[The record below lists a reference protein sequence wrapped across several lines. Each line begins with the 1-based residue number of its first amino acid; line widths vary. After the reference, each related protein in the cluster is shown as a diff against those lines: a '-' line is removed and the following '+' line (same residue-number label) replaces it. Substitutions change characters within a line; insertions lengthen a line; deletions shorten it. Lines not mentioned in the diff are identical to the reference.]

1 MLQRSP
7 TYIASLP
14 TTGKF
19 EAIVSRLL
27 PRSVAHQIIR
37 RGSNDCGFVPM
48 GTFMPHFGNEEVELS
63 FAESQ
68 HIELARNGNEA
79 NGSRTYLAIQ
89 NDAGFPD
96 GGVNAWRTALGG
108 FLAFIASIGFMSGG
122 SVFQSYY
129 ITTTLPSSS
138 ASDIAWIGSVQLWGC
153 FFFGIWAGRLSDKY
167 GPALPLGLGTVFMV
181 FGIMMASLSKKYYQ
195 FLLSQ
200 GFCVALGMGWIFTP
214 ALAVQSQWFL
224 RRRGFVVGAVMSGQ
238 NVGGIIWP
246 VLTNKLL
253 IENGMSLGWTLRI
266 IGFIQL
272 GLMTAATLL
281 VKPRF
286 PRTSNIDGFPIR
298 QYFTNK
304 RTIAFTIALVIMD
317 LGIYIP
323 WFYITSFTMQYGAS
337 ASLAFYNAAIL
348 NGGAFLGC
356 HALGIVADSG
366 LGFFNSLTMVT
377 FASAVVAFAWIGAR
391 TVGGIIVWTVV
402 YGILSGALQAIFSPC
417 LSLLAP
423 TPEVTGSW
431 NGIAIT
437 IGSFAV
443 LGTGPIA
450 GKLLSDEDGTGYVP
464 MQLFTGICLVLAGV
478 FYLATRVLVSRDRWI

>member
-1 MLQRSP
+1 M
-7 TYIASLP
+7 AFC
-14 TTGKF
+14 K
-19 EAIVSRLL
+19 
-27 PRSVAHQIIR
+27 
-37 RGSNDCGFVPM
+37 
-48 GTFMPHFGNEEVELS
+48 NEGIELS

-68 HIELARNGNEA
+68 HLELAHNDNET
-79 NGSRTYLAIQ
+79 NGSRADLAIQ
-89 NDAGFPD
+89 SDADFPD
-96 GGVNAWRTALGG
+96 GGVDAWRTALGG

-129 ITTTLPSSS
+129 ITMTLPSSS

-167 GPALPLGLGTVFMV
+167 GPDLPLGLGSFFMV
-181 FGIMMASLSKKYYQ
+181 LGIMMASLSTKYYH

-200 GFCVALGMGWIFTP
+200 GFCVAVGMGLIFTP

-253 IENGMSLGWTLRI
+253 IDNGMSLGWTLRI
-266 IGFIQL
+266 IGFMQL
-272 GLMTAATLL
+272 VLTTAATLL

-286 PRTSNIDGFPIR
+286 PRNSQHDVLHIR

-304 RTIAFTIALVIMD
+304 RTMIFTVALIIMD
-317 LGIYIP
+317 LGIYVP
-323 WFYITSFTMQYGAS
+323 WFYITPYTTQYGGS
-337 ASLAFYNAAIL
+337 ESLAFYNAAIL
-348 NGGAFLGC
+348 NGGACLGC
-356 HALGIVADSG
+356 YALGIIADSG
-366 LGFFNSLTMVT
+366 LGFFNSLTVTT
-377 FASAVVAFAWIGAR
+377 FACAIVAFAWIAAKNIA
-391 TVGGIIVWTVV
+391 GIIVWTAV
-402 YGILSGALQAIFSPC
+402 YGIFSGALQAIFSPC

-431 NGIAIT
+431 NGIAIS

-450 GKLLSDEDGTGYVP
+450 GKLLSNEGGTGYFP
-464 MQLFTGICLVLAGV
+464 MQLFTGICLFIAGV
-478 FYLATRVLVSRDRWI
+478 FYLLASHDRWT

>member
-1 MLQRSP
+1 MAFCKNQ
-7 TYIASLP
+7 
-14 TTGKF
+14 
-19 EAIVSRLL
+19 
-27 PRSVAHQIIR
+27 
-37 RGSNDCGFVPM
+37 
-48 GTFMPHFGNEEVELS
+48 EVELS

-79 NGSRTYLAIQ
+79 HGSHTDLAIQ
-89 NDAGFPD
+89 NDADFPD

-129 ITTTLPSSS
+129 ITTALSSSS

-181 FGIMMASLSKKYYQ
+181 FGIMMASISKKYYQ

-286 PRTSNIDGFPIR
+286 PRTSKIDGFPIR

-356 HALGIVADSG
+356 YALGIVADSG
-366 LGFFNSLTMVT
+366 LGFFNSLTVVT

-391 TVGGIIVWTVV
+391 NVGGIIVWTVA

-450 GKLLSDEDGTGYVP
+450 GKLLGDEDGTGYVP
-464 MQLFTGICLVLAGV
+464 MQLFTGICLALAGV

>member
-1 MLQRSP
+1 MALCKDQ
-7 TYIASLP
+7 
-14 TTGKF
+14 
-19 EAIVSRLL
+19 
-27 PRSVAHQIIR
+27 
-37 RGSNDCGFVPM
+37 
-48 GTFMPHFGNEEVELS
+48 EVELS

-79 NGSRTYLAIQ
+79 NGSRTDLAIQ
-89 NDAGFPD
+89 NDADFPD

-108 FLAFIASIGFMSGG
+108 FLAFVASIGFMSGG

-129 ITTTLPSSS
+129 ITTTLSSSS

-181 FGIMMASLSKKYYQ
+181 FGIMMASISKQYYQ

-238 NVGGIIWP
+238 NVGGMYLTGVYKILFPGLTLIYQSGIIWP

-253 IENGMSLGWTLRI
+253 IDNGMSLGWTLRI

-298 QYFTNK
+298 QYFTHE

-323 WFYITSFTMQYGAS
+323 W
-337 ASLAFYNAAIL
+337 
-348 NGGAFLGC
+348 
-356 HALGIVADSG
+356 V
-366 LGFFNSLTMVT
+366 
-377 FASAVVAFAWIGAR
+377 R
-391 TVGGIIVWTVV
+391 
-402 YGILSGALQAIFSPC
+402 
-417 LSLLAP
+417 
-423 TPEVTGSW
+423 
-431 NGIAIT
+431 
-437 IGSFAV
+437 
-443 LGTGPIA
+443 GTGIR
-450 GKLLSDEDGTGYVP
+450 
-464 MQLFTGICLVLAGV
+464 LA
-478 FYLATRVLVSRDRWI
+478 LP

>member
-1 MLQRSP
+1 MALCKDQ
-7 TYIASLP
+7 
-14 TTGKF
+14 
-19 EAIVSRLL
+19 
-27 PRSVAHQIIR
+27 
-37 RGSNDCGFVPM
+37 
-48 GTFMPHFGNEEVELS
+48 EVELS

-79 NGSRTYLAIQ
+79 NGSRTDRAIQ
-89 NDAGFPD
+89 NDADFPD

-108 FLAFIASIGFMSGG
+108 FLAFVASIGFMSGG

-129 ITTTLPSSS
+129 ITTTLSSSS

-181 FGIMMASLSKKYYQ
+181 FGIMMASISKQYYQ

-224 RRRGFVVGAVMSGQ
+224 RRRGFVVGAVMSGH
-238 NVGGIIWP
+238 NVGGVIWP

-253 IENGMSLGWTLRI
+253 IDNGMSLGWTLRI

-298 QYFTNK
+298 QYFTHK

-323 WFYITSFTMQYGAS
+323 WFYITPFTMTYGAS

-348 NGGAFLGC
+348 NGGAFVGC

-366 LGFFNSLTMVT
+366 LGFFNCLTVAT

-391 TVGGIIVWTVV
+391 NVGGIIVWTVA

-450 GKLLSDEDGTGYVP
+450 GKLLGDEDGTGYIL
-464 MQLFTGICLVLAGV
+464 MQLFTGICLALAGV

>member
-1 MLQRSP
+1 M
-7 TYIASLP
+7 AFC
-14 TTGKF
+14 K
-19 EAIVSRLL
+19 
-27 PRSVAHQIIR
+27 
-37 RGSNDCGFVPM
+37 
-48 GTFMPHFGNEEVELS
+48 NEEVELS

-79 NGSRTYLAIQ
+79 HESRTDLAIP
-89 NDAGFPD
+89 NDADFPD

-129 ITTTLPSSS
+129 VTTTLSSSS

-181 FGIMMASLSKKYYQ
+181 FGIMMASISKKYYQ

-238 NVGGIIWP
+238 NVGG
-246 VLTNKLL
+246 
-253 IENGMSLGWTLRI
+253 WTLRI

-286 PRTSNIDGFPIR
+286 PRTSNIDVLPIR

-304 RTIAFTIALVIMD
+304 RTITFTIALVIMD

-356 HALGIVADSG
+356 YALGIVADSG
-366 LGFFNSLTMVT
+366 LGFFNSLTVVT

-391 TVGGIIVWTVV
+391 NVAGIIVWTVV

-450 GKLLSDEDGTGYVP
+450 GKLLGDEDGTGYVP